1 MQPWFL
7 LILAVVSEV
16 VGTSALKASD
26 GFTKIAPSLLVVA
39 SFGAAFYFL
48 AIVLKSIPVGV
59 AYAIWSGLGI
69 VFISLIGFFVF
80 KQKLDFPAL
89 LGIAL
94 ILAGVVIMNVFSKN
108 VVH

>member
-39 SFGAAFYFL
+39 SFGAAFCFL
-48 AIVLKSIPVGV
+48 AMVLKSIPVGV

-94 ILAGVVIMNVFSKN
+94 ILAGVVIMNVFSKS
-108 VVH
+108 VTH

>member
-48 AIVLKSIPVGV
+48 A
-59 AYAIWSGLGI
+59 
-69 VFISLIGFFVF
+69 
-80 KQKLDFPAL
+80 
-89 LGIAL
+89 
-94 ILAGVVIMNVFSKN
+94 
-108 VVH
+108 